1 MRYIE
6 MEGLSMIY
14 VMSDIHGNM
23 ERFDSIMKQINL
35 IESDTLYVLGDVI
48 DRYSDGIKILRRL
61 MKMDNVIMLL
71 GNHEYMMLQSLNPYS
86 IQENSEQERA
96 RALRLWHSN
105 GGEITHNYIKHIR
118 IDVRKEMFD
127 YLKSL
132 PLEYEIIV
140 NEIKY
145 LLVHASPVRAYN
157 NSKYN
162 NETEFAV
169 WNRWKRGDS
178 IPKEYTMIFGH
189 TPTSFFR
196 AIEPLQIWRE
206 GRAIAIDC
214 GCGYFDGRL
223 ACLRLD
229 DMKVFYSE

>member
-1 MRYIE
+1 
-6 MEGLSMIY
+6 MEGHLMIY

-23 ERFDSIMKQINL
+23 ERFNSIMEQINL
-35 IESDTLYVLGDVI
+35 QESDTLYVLGDVI
-48 DRYSDGIKILRRL
+48 DRYGDGIKILRKI
-61 MKMDNVIMLL
+61 MKMDNVKMLL
-71 GNHEYMMLQSLNPYS
+71 GNHEYMMLQSLEPNNK
-86 IQENSEQERA
+86 EEECEQEHS
-96 RALRLWHSN
+96 LRLWYRN
-105 GGEITHNYIKHIR
+105 GGEITHNYLKHIR
-118 IDVRKEMFD
+118 KDIRQEVFE
-127 YLKSL
+127 YLNSL
-132 PLEYEIIV
+132 PLEYEVII

-157 NSKYN
+157 KSKYK

>member
-1 MRYIE
+1 
-6 MEGLSMIY
+6 MIY

-23 ERFDSIMKQINL
+23 ERFNSIMEQINL
-35 IESDTLYVLGDVI
+35 QESDTLYVLGDVI
-48 DRYSDGIKILRRL
+48 DRYGDGIKILRRL
-61 MKMDNVIMLL
+61 IKMDNVKMLL
-71 GNHEYMMLQSLNPYS
+71 GNHEYMMLQSLEPNNK
-86 IQENSEQERA
+86 EEEGEQEHS
-96 RALRLWHSN
+96 LRLWYRN
-105 GGEITHNYIKHIR
+105 GGEITHNYLKHIR
-118 IDVRKEMFD
+118 KDIRQEVFE
-127 YLKSL
+127 YLNSL
-132 PLEYEIIV
+132 PLEYEVII

-157 NSKYN
+157 KSKYK